1 MTLVILLELVDVLLD
16 LVETLLNKRHSPRE
30 PVMLLD
36 LFFELFDTVI
46 GKLGAY
52 QNTAERAAERA
63 YKR

>member
-36 LFFELFDTVI
+36 LFFELLDTV
-46 GKLGAY
+46 
-52 QNTAERAAERA
+52 RR
-63 YKR
+63 